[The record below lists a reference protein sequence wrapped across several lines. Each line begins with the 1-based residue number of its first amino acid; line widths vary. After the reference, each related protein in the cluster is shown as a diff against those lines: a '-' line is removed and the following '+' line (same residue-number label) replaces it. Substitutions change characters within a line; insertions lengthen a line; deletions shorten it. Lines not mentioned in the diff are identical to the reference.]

1 MIIIETSTI
10 FILENKY
17 VYLSS
22 YELKANILSSLMFI
36 FIIQNSNALNMFLEQ
51 SIVIF
56 VNDITNFILLYIS
69 AAFS

>member
-10 FILENKY
+10 FIVENKY

-22 YELKANILSSLMFI
+22 YELKVNILSSLMFI

>member
-22 YELKANILSSLMFI
+22 YELKVNILSSLMFI